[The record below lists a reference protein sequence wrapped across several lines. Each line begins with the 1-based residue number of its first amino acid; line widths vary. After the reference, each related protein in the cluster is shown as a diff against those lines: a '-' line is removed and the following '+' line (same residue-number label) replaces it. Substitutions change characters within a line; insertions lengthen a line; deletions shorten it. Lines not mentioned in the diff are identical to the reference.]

1 MIESRQK
8 KRLQTQKVLGKM
20 SACEDET
27 NQDLYTCAQ
36 QLHIIEGEDAEGK
49 FIFGAYKWMC
59 RNKIKIHLLLDTE
72 GPTLIA

>member
-27 NQDLYTCAQ
+27 NQDLHTCPT
-36 QLHIIEGEDAEGK
+36 ITYYRRGRRRGEIYLRCIQVNVQKQDQNPFVA
-49 FIFGAYKWMC
+49 
-59 RNKIKIHLLLDTE
+59 
-72 GPTLIA
+72 